1 MLCEDLLKNISIP
14 QMVPVSQHFD
24 TEHLLDIPAAV
35 AAALEREGTL
45 DRIQPGMQVAITGG
59 SRGISNI
66 ALILKTIGGLVK
78 LRGANPFL
86 VPAMGS
92 HGGGSAEGQVA
103 VLASL
108 GITEAALEFPIRSCA
123 TPIEI
128 GITPSGVAAM
138 FDQFAWQAD
147 ATIVVNRIK
156 EHPAFIHRIES
167 GLCKMIVIGLGKQ
180 QGADQC
186 HRTHI
191 HLLGP
196 LIEEIATYT
205 IPRSNIVF
213 GVGILENAY
222 DETYSLTAIPAER
235 ILEEEPTLLKLSKSL
250 MPSICLSSFDIL
262 IMDEIGKNICGAGYD
277 TKVIGR
283 FPNPAVPDTTVFS
296 RMAVLRLSKETH
308 GNAMGISNADVCTS
322 RMVEEMDREQSYLN
336 SLTSLTPFSCK
347 IPMHFPTDRQVI
359 QAAIKLCPDL
369 TRPES
374 ARIVRIH
381 NTRNLGKISVS
392 KNLLPDI
399 TSVDCMEIIGPPA
412 DLPFDCDGNL
422 KDL

>member
-1 MLCEDLLKNISIP
+1 MLCKDLLENIPIP
-14 QMVPVSQHFD
+14 QMVPVRQHFPTD
-24 TEHLLDIPAAV
+24 HLLDIPDAV

-66 ALILKTIGGLVK
+66 ALILKTIGDLVK
-78 LRGANPFL
+78 LRGANPFV

-108 GITEAALEFPIRSCA
+108 GITEDALGFPIHSCV
-123 TPIEI
+123 TPVEI
-128 GITPSGVAAM
+128 GITPSGAAAM

-156 EHPAFIHRIES
+156 EHPAFFHRIES

-191 HLLGP
+191 HRLGP
-196 LIEEIATYT
+196 LIEEIAAYT

-235 ILEEEPTLLKLSKSL
+235 ILEEEPNLLKLSKSL

-283 FPNPAVPDTTVFS
+283 FPNPAVPDTAVFS

-347 IPMHFPTDRQVI
+347 VPMHFPTDRQVI

-369 TRPES
+369 AGPES

-381 NTRNLGKISVS
+381 NTRTLGKIFVS
-392 KNLLPDI
+392 KNLLSDI
-399 TSVDCMEIIGPPA
+399 AFDDRMEIIGPPA
-412 DLPFDCDGNL
+412 DLSFDCDGNL
-422 KDL
+422 RDL

>member
-103 VLASL
+103 VIASL

-123 TPIEI
+123 TSIEI
-128 GITPSGVAAM
+128 GITPSGAAAM